1 MSARA
6 EVAYRAA
13 LLLEPTDA
21 LTYRALGVLLRDS
34 QPNEAST
41 LLKRSLELAPDDALA
56 SLALAS
62 LLQRRAGHDYQPAR
76 RAAGLYERG
85 LRLMPSMPD
94 AADVYNNLGLAMV
107 AADRASE
114 AAGAYASA
122 LAIDPANSA
131 AHTNAAA
138 LHITTGD
145 AHAAAKAALAALRLR
160 PEEPRLWL
168 LLATAH
174 PWGRS
179 EASADDDAL
188 EAGWISRM
196 AETQRRLMHRA
207 DATSREGATSLH
219 FSLFKAHRGRGE
231 TAEAWRHLAAG
242 NAARRAELQYDVGH
256 DEERVRRTEAAYTP
270 LLLNGRLPQPS
281 GRLAPDGDGAAAP
294 IFIVGFP
301 RCGST
306 LLSQLLLR
314 QAAPRD
320 GDGTDGKDGT
330 GAPTLFDAGET
341 CAWSPL
347 LHAAAAF
354 YAPHVGGAGGIEAM
368 PRAAALRGDAWA
380 ELAALYVEAMR
391 ERAAP
396 AERWLSKMLDNFW
409 HVGALY
415 LAMPHARVLHM
426 SRAAVQSCFSAYRT
440 LFAQGRDAVPFS
452 YDLRELAGYHRAY
465 ARMMRFWRR
474 VIPPSFMMDVDYGRL
489 VSHPEEVMREVTS
502 FVGIGFDATR
512 LQQAARPGAAVQ
524 TASSLAVRERVHN
537 RSLEAWRPYAAHLAP
552 LLRALEEDEDEKD
565 EKDEK
570 DRDAGEEE
578 VEGAKEPTPVVAA
591 ETPPTKLSWSQR
603 LERRARHSHAD
614 HG

>member
-1 MSARA
+1 MSTARA
-6 EVAYRAA
+6 EAAFRSA

-21 LTYRALGVLLRDS
+21 LTYRALGVLLRDT
-34 QPNEAST
+34 QPSKASA
-41 LLKRSLELAPDDALA
+41 LLERSLELAPDDALA

-62 LLQRRAGHDYQPAR
+62 LLQRRAGHEHQPAR
-76 RAAGLYERG
+76 RAAGLYEWG

-114 AAGAYASA
+114 AARAYAAA

-131 AHTNAAA
+131 AHTNTAA

-145 AHAAAKAALAALRLR
+145 AQAAAAAALAALRLR

-179 EASADDDAL
+179 EASADD
-188 EAGWISRM
+188 EARWITRM
-196 AETQRRLMHRA
+196 AETQRTLMHRT

-242 NAARRAELQYDVGH
+242 NAARRAELQYDAGY

-270 LLLNGRLPQPS
+270 LLRGGRLPPPS
-281 GRLAPDGDGAAAP
+281 GRLATHGAAP

-314 QAAPRD
+314 QAAPA
-320 GDGTDGKDGT
+320 DGTA
-330 GAPTLFDAGET
+330 APSLFDAGET

-347 LHAAAAF
+347 LTAAAAF
-354 YAPHVGGAGGIEAM
+354 YAPHVGGAGAIEAM

-380 ELAALYVEAMR
+380 ELARLYADAMR

-409 HVGALY
+409 HIGAIY
-415 LAMPHARVLHM
+415 LAMPRARVLHM
-426 SRAAVQSCFSAYRT
+426 SRAAVQSCFSAYGT
-440 LFAQGRDAVPFS
+440 LFAQGRDAVPYS
-452 YDLRELAGYHRAY
+452 YDLRELAAYHRAY
-465 ARMMRFWRR
+465 TRMMRFWHR
-474 VIPPSFMMDVDYGRL
+474 VVPPSFLMDVDYERL
-489 VSHPEEVMREVTS
+489 VSRPDEVLREVTE
-502 FVGIGFDATR
+502 FVGIGFDAAR
-512 LQQAARPGAAVQ
+512 LQQTPRPGAPVQ

-537 RSLEAWRPYAAHLAP
+537 RSLDGWRPYEAQLAP
-552 LLRALEEDEDEKD
+552 LLRALEEEEGEGGGGGGDG
-565 EKDEK
+565 
-570 DRDAGEEE
+570 AGGGGEEVVGD
-578 VEGAKEPTPVVAA
+578 VEEPTPAVVVEAT
-591 ETPPTKLSWSQR
+591 TPTRLSWSQR
-603 LERRARHSHAD
+603 LERRARPV
-614 HG
+614 